1 MNNFYMMINYF
12 KKLNQLSLE
21 AKSKG
26 TFLLKYLNEIEPL
39 RYMDMQKLLKKLKKD
54 TISNEYRLS
63 NYNFKMFS
71 KSYVGGYWCTNLS
84 LFRYNEL
91 IKKDSNNLYRITK
104 KGLKYIDNP
113 FSKFIPPK
121 NHNEES
127 WRKHLKQVDAEQKK
141 QWNEI
146 AGLTTLINV
155 KSAEQ
160 NYHNKLKEQK
170 SSVSEKDCLEALDY
184 FWQIGFKDEL
194 SSDRKHY
201 FNILF
206 RKVATDY
213 NIVFD

>member
-1 MNNFYMMINYF
+1 MNKQQKTLH

-39 RYMDMQKLLKKLKKD
+39 RYMDMQKLLKKLEKNNITK
-54 TISNEYRLS
+54 NYRLT
-63 NYNFKMFS
+63 NFNFKMFN

-121 NHNEES
+121 NHTEES
-127 WRKHLKQVDAEQKK
+127 WRKRLKQNDAELRK
-141 QWNEI
+141 QWREI
-146 AGLTTLINV
+146 
-155 KSAEQ
+155 KFKQ
-160 NYHNKLKEQK
+160 NLHDRLKEQK
-170 SSVSEKDCLEALDY
+170 SLVNEKDCLDALDY
-184 FWQIGFKDEL
+184 FTQIGFKDEL

-206 RKVATDY
+206 RKVASDY
-213 NIVFD
+213 NILLMELSERVNPN

>member
-1 MNNFYMMINYF
+1 MNKEQKKLH

-39 RYMDMQKLLKKLKKD
+39 RYMDMQKLLKKLEKN
-54 TISNEYRLS
+54 TITKNYRLT
-63 NYNFKMFS
+63 NCKFKMFN
-71 KSYVGGYWCTNLS
+71 KSYVKGYWGTNLGW
-84 LFRYNEL
+84 LNRKEL
-91 IKKDSNNLYRITK
+91 IKKDSKNLYRITK

-121 NHNEES
+121 NHTEET
-127 WRKHLKQVDAEQKK
+127 WRKHLKQVETEQKK

-146 AGLTTLINV
+146 ARM
-155 KSAEQ
+155 Q
-160 NYHNKLKEQK
+160 NLHDKLKEQK
-170 SSVSEKDCLEALDY
+170 SSVGEKDCVDALNY
-184 FWQIGFKDEL
+184 FTQIGFKDEL

-206 RKVATDY
+206 RKVASDY
-213 NIVFD
+213 NIVIW